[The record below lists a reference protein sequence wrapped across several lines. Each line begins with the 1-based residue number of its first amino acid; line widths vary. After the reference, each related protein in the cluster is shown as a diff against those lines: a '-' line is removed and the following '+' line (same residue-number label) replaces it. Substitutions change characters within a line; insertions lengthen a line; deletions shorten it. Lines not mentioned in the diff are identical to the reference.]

1 MSRSLM
7 SRSLMSRS
15 SIGRSRGVGPA
26 GRERSRRRPWRGDAG
41 SVFVETLIAA
51 AIVATA
57 LGSTFQVI
65 ADSAARE
72 RGAEAR
78 RTALLLA
85 QSELADVGSEIAIVP
100 GRSSGEWGAL
110 VWRVD
115 IEPYGGGDAANPVGQ
130 LYQVT
135 VHVHA
140 RSGGPALAT
149 LRSLRLGREA

>member
-1 MSRSLM
+1 MSLAIPR
-7 SRSLMSRS
+7 
-15 SIGRSRGVGPA
+15 IPAPKGP
-26 GRERSRRRPWRGDAG
+26 RERRWRTDAG

-72 RGAEAR
+72 RSAEAR

-85 QSELADVGSEIAIVP
+85 QSEMADVGSEIAVVP
-100 GRSSGEWGAL
+100 GRSEGAWGDL

-115 IEPYGGGDAANPVGQ
+115 IESYGAGDPANPVGE
-130 LYQVT
+130 LYAVT
-135 VHVHA
+135 VRVHP
-140 RSGGPALAT
+140 RSGGPALVT
-149 LRSLRLGREA
+149 LRSLRLGRES